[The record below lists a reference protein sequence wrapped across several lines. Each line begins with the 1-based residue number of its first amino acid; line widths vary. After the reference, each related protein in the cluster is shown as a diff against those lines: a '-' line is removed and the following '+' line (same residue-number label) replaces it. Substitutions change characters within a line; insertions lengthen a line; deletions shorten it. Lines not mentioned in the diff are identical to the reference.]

1 MRPLATISRGI
12 GYGPL
17 ATITQGFITTVEFP
31 PVENVDIAQFE
42 VIANSAFFV
51 VLPKKATFNL
61 SPQPALVIVDGTPAV
76 LTILGRSANV
86 AIEDMQSIF
95 EVVRSEDPHG
105 LP

>member
-1 MRPLATISRGI
+1 MNPLATISRGI

-17 ATITQGFITTVEFP
+17 ATITQGFITTVELP
-31 PVENVDIAQFE
+31 PIEPVDAQFE
-42 VIANSAFFV
+42 VVAASAFFV

-76 LTILGRSANV
+76 LTILGRSADV

-95 EVVRSEDPHG
+95 EVVRSEDCDG